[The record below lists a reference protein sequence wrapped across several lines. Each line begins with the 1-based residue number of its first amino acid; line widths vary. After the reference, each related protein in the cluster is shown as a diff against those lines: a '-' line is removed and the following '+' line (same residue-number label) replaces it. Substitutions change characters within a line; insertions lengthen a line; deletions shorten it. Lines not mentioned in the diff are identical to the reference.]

1 MKTNSKLSAIRKDN
15 KLLGEQIDLN
25 NRKSAELLTTVR
37 NYHRSINAYLLSQK
51 SKHLQLKQS
60 ILNESLY
67 DEYIQLN
74 NNYINNYS
82 QYLTLHNKLEVSV
95 KEQKI
100 KRENIIEK
108 NQLLKLKYNLI
119 NQYITK
125 AQSILQK
132 FNMKVIKNKKYIIEP
147 RKHYMDKYNE
157 LSFQN
162 ELISKFKD
170 LYVMKKDES
179 LNLQKELTKIEK
191 DLKALKNSNK
201 SNSQIKLSQIHLD
214 SKNSHLSSSSL
225 SIGSI
230 DDNYFNNYVGDIE
243 TQSPKFLKKVK
254 KKSSLDFSFEKKL
267 DFNALEIRRKSFFKS
282 FNNKNRKSFI
292 SVYKEVNNNTSGMI
306 NAVTGLNIEI
316 NKKKDNKEPTITSVK
331 DDFDNNNNRS
341 TICLLQMELDEYVKK
356 QKLLIE
362 QKNMII
368 KRIEEEKKNSEN
380 LKTKL
385 KNMNVNCKQEK
396 SEGKGNEMIEQIK
409 KSFD

>member
-1 MKTNSKLSAIRKDN
+1 MKTNSKLNTIRKDN
-15 KLLGEQIDLN
+15 KLLSEKIDLN
-25 NRKSAELLTTVR
+25 NQKTAELLTTIR

-82 QYLTLHNKLEVSV
+82 QYLKLHNMLDVSI

-100 KRENIIEK
+100 KRDNITEK
-108 NQLLKLKYNLI
+108 NQMLKMKYNLI
-119 NQYITK
+119 NQYISK

-170 LYVMKKDES
+170 LYVIKKDES
-179 LNLQKELTKIEK
+179 LNLQKELMKIQRELKVLK
-191 DLKALKNSNK
+191 DSNK
-201 SNSQIKLSQIHLD
+201 NNSQIKLSQIHLD
-214 SKNSHLSSSSL
+214 RKNSHLSSSF
-225 SIGSI
+225 SIGSV
-230 DDNYFNNYVGDIE
+230 DDDYFNNYIGDIE
-243 TQSPKFLKKVK
+243 TQSPKFLKKIK

-267 DFNALEIRRKSFFKS
+267 DFNALDNKRKSFFKS

-292 SVYKEVNNNTSGMI
+292 SVYKEVKNNKSGVI
-306 NAVTGLNIEI
+306 NVSNGLNIELT
-316 NKKKDNKEPTITSVK
+316 KKKENKDSIISSVK

-341 TICLLQMELDEYVKK
+341 TICLLQMELSDYVKK

-362 QKNMII
+362 QKNMIV
-368 KRIEEEKKNSEN
+368 KRIEEEKKNIEN
-380 LKTKL
+380 LKSKL
-385 KNMNVNCKQEK
+385 KNMDLNSKQEK